1 MARKPSAA
9 PQVCVR
15 GGRKGSGQRCGPL
28 PTTSTRARQSTLR
41 PGERVYD
48 APARR
53 LSKAE
58 LQRQCAAQA
67 RQRRAE
73 DARARTLYEF
83 GLHRGT
89 RVSISHLQQPIVPP
103 TRRRR

>member
-41 PGERVYD
+41 PGERVYN
-48 APARR
+48 APPRR

-73 DARARTLYEF
+73 DARART

-103 TRRRR
+103 TRRRP

>member
-48 APARR
+48 APP
-53 LSKAE
+53 
-58 LQRQCAAQA
+58 
-67 RQRRAE
+67 RRAE

-103 TRRRR
+103 TRRRP